1 MGAREGRATR
11 RRQERRV
18 FGGQAIKVIFHGD
31 DFGLTGAVNDGIL
44 EAYDRGLLRSTS
56 LIVSG
61 IAAEEAAS
69 AVRRYPGLD
78 VGLHA
83 TLVEE
88 RPVLPPRQIPSL
100 VRDGRFLPDFR
111 TVGLAYAVG
120 RWRPAEACAEIAAQW
135 DRLAELGLSASH
147 CDGHQ
152 HLHLLPGLLPAV
164 VEQARARGIRFV
176 RARPVEPVW
185 RGEPLVRRCEFFALA
200 SISALSRWRARR
212 RGAEVSSFVTVG
224 FSSAGGMLTRARLLE
239 VLDRLR
245 APAYPVVEVMLHPGR
260 ADADTRRRY
269 GHWGYQWERDLAL
282 LCDPTLAEELDRRGI
297 EVTSFRDLAASA
309 SEPAADQGRV
319 PETA

>member
-1 MGAREGRATR
+1 M
-11 RRQERRV
+11 
-18 FGGQAIKVIFHGD
+18 IFHGD

-61 IAAEEAAS
+61 IAAEDAAR
-69 AVRRYPGLD
+69 AVRRSPGLD

-88 RPVLPPRQIPSL
+88 RPVLPPGRIPSL
-100 VRDGRFLPDFR
+100 VTDGRFLPDFR
-111 TVGLAYAVG
+111 SVALRYAVG

-135 DRLAELGLSASH
+135 DRLAELGLLASH

-176 RARPVEPVW
+176 RSHPVEPVW
-185 RGEPLVRRCEFFALA
+185 RGEPFVRRCEFFVLA
-200 SISALSRWRARR
+200 GISALSRWRAHRS
-212 RGAEVSSFVTVG
+212 GAEVPSFVTVG
-224 FSSAGGMLTRARLLE
+224 FSSAGGTLTRARLLE
-239 VLDRLR
+239 ILDRLR
-245 APAYPVVEVMLHPGR
+245 EPAHPVVEVMLHPGR
-260 ADADTRRRY
+260 ADAETRQRY
-269 GHWGYQWERDLAL
+269 GHWGYRWERDLAL
-282 LCDPTLAEELDRRGI
+282 LCDPRLAEELDRRGI

-309 SEPAADQGRV
+309 SMPRADHGGG